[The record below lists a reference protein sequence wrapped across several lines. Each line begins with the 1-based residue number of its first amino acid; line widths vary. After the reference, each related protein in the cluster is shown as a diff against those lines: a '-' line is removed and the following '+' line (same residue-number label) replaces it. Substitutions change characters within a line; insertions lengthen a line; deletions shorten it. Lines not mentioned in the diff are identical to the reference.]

1 MALCVDVY
9 MNICCTFFLS
19 LNLQYLMLTP
29 KLMTNKF
36 TEHFPSLLRL
46 SLLPRAQS
54 AVNKI
59 RGILSEF
66 GYKVT

>member
-1 MALCVDVY
+1 
-9 MNICCTFFLS
+9 
-19 LNLQYLMLTP
+19 
-29 KLMTNKF
+29 MTNKF
-36 TEHFPSLLRL
+36 AERFPSLLRL